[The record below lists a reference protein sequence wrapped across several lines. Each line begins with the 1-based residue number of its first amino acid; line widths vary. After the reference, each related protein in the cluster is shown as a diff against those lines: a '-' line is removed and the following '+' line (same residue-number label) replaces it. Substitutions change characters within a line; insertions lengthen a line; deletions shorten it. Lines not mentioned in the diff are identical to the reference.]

1 MDNNDRAIG
10 TQVVRPPVEAIQ
22 EFKVLTNLYGADL
35 GRTGGGVISLVSKS
49 GTNGLHGSLFE
60 FLRNSAVDAK
70 NFFDPPG
77 PTPPFKQ
84 NQFGASLGGP
94 LRRDRT
100 FFFGDFE
107 GIRLRQAQTFTSI
120 VPTAAMKAGNFAG
133 VAAIFDPVTHTRF
146 ANDVIP
152 EGRMDPP
159 GGRLARL
166 YPNPN
171 TVTANGTPAFVFNPV
186 KSQREDDFDVRV
198 DHRVSDGSSFFT
210 RYSFNDAN
218 TFLPS
223 QLPPVGDIDVG
234 GDPFAWS
241 GSSLQRSQGLQLN
254 YVRSFGPSFLGEFRA
269 GYVRYAVN
277 SLIPN
282 WDKAVSSQLGIPGA
296 NYDQNSSGLVTTGV
310 AGFRG
315 LGDSRFIP
323 IIQFDNTFQEM
334 ADFSYTRSR
343 HSLKMGADVRRRQL
357 NLYQS
362 DSPRGQFDFWDANRS
377 PAQTSTWRCPEPETS
392 RRAGSTPR

>member
-1 MDNNDRAIG
+1 
-10 TQVVRPPVEAIQ
+10 
-22 EFKVLTNLYGADL
+22 
-35 GRTGGGVISLVSKS
+35 
-49 GTNGLHGSLFE
+49 
-60 FLRNSAVDAK
+60 AK

-198 DHRVSDGSSFFT
+198 DHRVS
-210 RYSFNDAN
+210 
-218 TFLPS
+218 
-223 QLPPVGDIDVG
+223 
-234 GDPFAWS
+234 
-241 GSSLQRSQGLQLN
+241 
-254 YVRSFGPSFLGEFRA
+254 
-269 GYVRYAVN
+269 
-277 SLIPN
+277 
-282 WDKAVSSQLGIPGA
+282 
-296 NYDQNSSGLVTTGV
+296 
-310 AGFRG
+310 
-315 LGDSRFIP
+315 
-323 IIQFDNTFQEM
+323 
-334 ADFSYTRSR
+334 
-343 HSLKMGADVRRRQL
+343 
-357 NLYQS
+357 
-362 DSPRGQFDFWDANRS
+362 
-377 PAQTSTWRCPEPETS
+377 
-392 RRAGSTPR
+392 